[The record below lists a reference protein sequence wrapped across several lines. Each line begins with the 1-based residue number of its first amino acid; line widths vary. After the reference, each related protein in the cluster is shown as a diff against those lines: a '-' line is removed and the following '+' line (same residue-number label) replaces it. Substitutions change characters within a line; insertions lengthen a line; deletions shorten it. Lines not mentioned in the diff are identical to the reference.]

1 MRVVL
6 PEPPCGRS
14 ALWPR
19 TTEARRWS
27 GLARTV
33 IIITVMHRG
42 GYLRLSAAGF
52 VVTLLALSLSPAA
65 ASSANISHSYHATTA
80 VKYGSLVSLD
90 PKHSD
95 YVIPANVD
103 NGSQLLGI
111 AVAEN
116 DSLIAVDSMSG
127 AIQVATT
134 GIASAFVS
142 TLNGD
147 INVGDAVGV
156 SPFNGVGMK
165 AEPGSRVIGLAQTGF
180 SASTQG
186 ATTEKVTDKSGHA
199 RTVKLGYVRVNI
211 AISTEAAASSGTS
224 NGLQRF
230 VKALTGR
237 TIPTERIVLSMAVAI
252 VALLALITLVYASIY
267 GSIVSIGRNPLAK
280 YAVFRT
286 LGAVLGLALM
296 TTLLS
301 GVIIY
306 FLLK

>member
-1 MRVVL
+1 PGLR
-6 PEPPCGRS
+6 PG
-14 ALWPR
+14 
-19 TTEARRWS
+19 RRWS
-27 GLARTV
+27 GWARTA
-33 IIITVMHRG
+33 IIITVMRIG

-52 VVTLLALSLSPAA
+52 VVTMLALSLSPAA
-65 ASSANISHSYHATTA
+65 ASSANISHSYHASTA
-80 VKYGSLVSLD
+80 IKDGSLVSLD
-90 PKHSD
+90 SRRSD
-95 YVIPANVD
+95 YVVPSNVD

-111 AVAEN
+111 AVAEK

-134 GIASAFVS
+134 GVASAFVS

-165 AEPGSRVIGLAQTGF
+165 AEPGSRVIGLAQTAFNGG
-180 SASTQG
+180 TQG
-186 ATTEKVTDKSGHA
+186 ATTEKVTDKSGHD

-211 AISTEAAASSGTS
+211 AISTEAAASAGNS
-224 NGLQRF
+224 NGLQKA

-237 TIPTERIVLSMAVAI
+237 TIPTQRIILSIAVAI

-286 LGAVLGLALM
+286 LGAVLGLALL
-296 TTLLS
+296 TTVVS